1 MQPFGKFYATF
12 DVMKLQ
18 KDLFTNQRG
27 LLDHFARFWETVAA
41 YLSAEPNLLGYEFI
55 N

>member
-1 MQPFGKFYATF
+1 MR
-12 DVMKLQ
+12 LQ

-27 LLDHFARFWETVAA
+27 LLDHLCKMWEIVSA
-41 YLSAEPNLLGYEFI
+41 YMASEPNLLGYEFL